1 MSARATDSRVYH
13 HVPSTLA
20 FKSNPLASDNS
31 VAARPA
37 RCGVSPTRSEV
48 PIPPK
53 DGYRH
58 LLREDEA
65 LMTALRG
72 CARQRDR
79 RHVPLGVPLGGIT
92 LVMVMSLCASCG
104 LVKPRA
110 SNRAS
115 GATAAAASAA
125 AAPQIDPRSGT
136 TLRAAEAAP
145 TEAPVFRDPPASVHA
160 RQPAPVVNV
169 FGELD
174 DEPAFAPEPSGEAG
188 FQQHT
193 YLEEGYDAD
202 VAVSPDG
209 TWIAFSSTRHTERGD
224 IYLQRVDG
232 LSVTQLTSDP
242 DDDANPAFSPDG
254 TRIAFASARAG
265 TWDIYLMNV
274 DGSNVTQVT
283 SGPMQDLHPSFAPDG
298 RRLVYCSAGSRSG
311 QWELWTVDLG
321 TLQKR
326 MIGFGLFPS
335 WCPDPARDRIAFQR
349 ARARGS
355 RWFSLW
361 TLELVDGEARNVSEI
376 AVSTNS
382 AVVSP
387 VWSPDGRR
395 IAFSTIVEPAK
406 SSNGRPRGQQ
416 DVWVIN
422 ADGTG
427 RSRLTDGKGVN
438 AAPYWGAGDRVYFV
452 SDRGGSECIWSASAR
467 SGRAAPPSVNV
478 QKPPDAPAAL
488 GSAE

>member
-1 MSARATDSRVYH
+1 M
-13 HVPSTLA
+13 
-20 FKSNPLASDNS
+20 
-31 VAARPA
+31 
-37 RCGVSPTRSEV
+37 SEV

-58 LLREDEA
+58 QRREDEA
-65 LMTALRG
+65 VMTARRTRRRARRYALR
-72 CARQRDR
+72 QQ
-79 RHVPLGVPLGGIT
+79 LLGGVA

-104 LVKPRA
+104 MFKPRA
-110 SNRAS
+110 SKPAAS
-115 GATAAAASAA
+115 GAAPAPSNTSIATASDAG
-125 AAPQIDPRSGT
+125 APSS
-136 TLRAAEAAP
+136 
-145 TEAPVFRDPPASVHA
+145 TETPIFRDPPAHA
-160 RQPAPVVNV
+160 QGPAPVVNV

-174 DEPAFAPEPSGEAG
+174 DEPTIAPEPSGEVG

-193 YLEEGYDAD
+193 FLEEGYDAD

-209 TWIAFSSTRHTERGD
+209 RWIVFSSTRHTERGD

-232 LSVTQLTSDP
+232 LSVTQLTSDA
-242 DDDANPAFSPDG
+242 DDDANPTFSADG
-254 TRIAFASARAG
+254 AHIAFCSARAG
-265 TWDIYLMNV
+265 TWDIYVMDA
-274 DGSNVTQVT
+274 DGRNVTQVT

-298 RRLVYCSAGSRSG
+298 RRLVYCSTGGRSG
-311 QWELWTVDLG
+311 QWELWTVDLE

-335 WCPDPARDRIAFQR
+335 WCPDPSRDRIAFQR

-395 IAFSTIVEPAK
+395 MAFSTIVEPARTTV
-406 SSNGRPRGQQ
+406 NGRPGGQQ

-427 RSRLTDGKGVN
+427 RRRLTDGKGVN
-438 AAPYWGAGDRVYFV
+438 AAPFWGAGDRVYFI
-452 SDRGGSECIWSASAR
+452 SDRGGNECIWSASAKP
-467 SGRAAPPSVNV
+467 GRAAAPSVNV
-478 QKPPDAPAAL
+478 QNEPEDDRPEAV
-488 GSAE
+488 GSTQD